1 MSDSSSGSLLHRA
14 SPAPRPEPDSRAAAA
29 RPLRTAQVARACG
42 VHPNTVRLYESWGFI
57 GPVPRAANGDRQYS
71 PLHLDQMRLARLT
84 MRCTWVSGEVRHTGL
99 ALIAHAA
106 AGAIGAACADAVI
119 LRDLVRTEQAQAEAA
134 VRVLERWARGE
145 RPDGAAVPP
154 GPARPLSIGEAARL
168 LGVTVD
174 MLHNW
179 ERNGLLDVPRDP
191 RNGYRQYGPA
201 EIDRLRVIRA
211 LRRSRYSM
219 MAILRM
225 LLALQRGRRDD
236 VRVLLD
242 SPDEPDAV
250 YVTDR
255 WLSTLAELVQAAD
268 EIIAQTEA
276 MRASYGESA

>member
-1 MSDSSSGSLLHRA
+1 
-14 SPAPRPEPDSRAAAA
+14 
-29 RPLRTAQVARACG
+29 
-42 VHPNTVRLYESWGFI
+42 
-57 GPVPRAANGDRQYS
+57 
-71 PLHLDQMRLARLT
+71 

-106 AGAIGAACADAVI
+106 AGGDRRG
-119 LRDLVRTEQAQAEAA
+119 LRRCRDPARLVRTAGQAEAA

-276 MRASYGESA
+276 MRACYGESA